1 MSRLRRVL
9 APLTALWLLCQV
21 GTLALV
27 PSMLQG
33 SAAAAHATECTCG
46 HGDGSMCPMHH
57 HQPGGPVQCSMQPV
71 HHSGTAVLTAVAA
84 IVGFI
89 AQPAGSIEPPRSV
102 AHWHATDARAI
113 GQRPVP
119 PDPPPPRA

>member
-27 PSMLQG
+27 PGMLHG
-33 SAAAAHATECTCG
+33 KPAAAHATECTCG
-46 HGDGSMCPMHH
+46 HGAGLMCPMHH
-57 HQPGGPVQCSMQPV
+57 HQPAGPMRCSMRAV
-71 HHSGTAVLTAVAA
+71 DYSGTAVLTALAG
-84 IVGFI
+84 IGGFI
-89 AQPAGSIEPPRSV
+89 SQPAGSIQPPVFVTHRPT
-102 AHWHATDARAI
+102 ADALAI

-119 PDPPPPRA
+119 PDPPPPRV